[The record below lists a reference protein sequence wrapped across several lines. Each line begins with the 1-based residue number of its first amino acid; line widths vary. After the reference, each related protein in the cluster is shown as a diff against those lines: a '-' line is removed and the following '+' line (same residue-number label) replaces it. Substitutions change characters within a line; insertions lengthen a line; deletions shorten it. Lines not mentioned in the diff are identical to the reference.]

1 MKEINVNPGNLTQ
14 EKELTKIGYRQG
26 ENGKKKRER
35 EREAKLTT
43 AKSIEFKWR
52 EEWNYQCKHPK
63 KLKEHKLLRSPE
75 STHTYYPTTT
85 NTKEADHI
93 IKDYKK
99 EK

>member
-1 MKEINVNPGNLTQ
+1 MWTLQVWPKKKNWQKFGTDRGKAGKKEI
-14 EKELTKIGYRQG
+14 
-26 ENGKKKRER
+26 
-35 EREAKLTT
+35 EAKLTT

-52 EEWNYQCKHPK
+52 EEWNYQCKHPR
-63 KLKEHKLLRSPE
+63 KLKEHKLFRSPE
-75 STHTYYPTTT
+75 STHTSHPATT

>member
-14 EKELTKIGYRQG
+14 EKELTKTGYRQG
-26 ENGKKKRER
+26 ENGKKERERER

-63 KLKEHKLLRSPE
+63 KLKEHKLFRSPE
-75 STHTYYPTTT
+75 STHT
-85 NTKEADHI
+85 
-93 IKDYKK
+93 
-99 EK
+99 